1 MATWTT
7 VTVDQLKRM
16 PPRLARY
23 ALEIWCAAE
32 LYRVDPVV
40 LAAILER
47 ESLGGDALTPPGP
60 RGTGD
65 GGHGRGLMQIDDRWH
80 GSFVDTGL
88 WREPAFALLYAARLL
103 RQALDALGDDYSPA
117 IGAYNAGTARV
128 RSILATLPSTAP
140 LEQRIAAID
149 QVTTRHYVAGV
160 LRIRDELLQQIS
172 I

>member
-1 MATWTT
+1 MANWTP
-7 VTVDQLKRM
+7 VTVDQLQRM
-16 PPRLARY
+16 PPRLSRY

-80 GSFVDTGL
+80 GPFVATGL
-88 WREPAFALLYAARLL
+88 WREPPFALLYAARLL
-103 RQALDALGDDYSPA
+103 RQALDALGGEYGPA

-128 RSILATLPSTAP
+128 RGLLATLPATASVQ
-140 LEQRIAAID
+140 QRIDVID
-149 QVTTRHYVAGV
+149 QVTTQHYVAGV